1 MCVRQHWGG
10 RAHASPRRDHAVVFR
25 VNRLLTID
33 CGNTTI
39 DAYLHVDGVRRRF
52 DSRGSDVE
60 DLRRMLASC
69 GATRCVVASVSD
81 VGFSNLQRARPSGFV
96 TFERAGVDLPP
107 PLPIDYDPPGALG
120 VDRWVGAFAAYRI
133 HGSCLVVDCGS
144 ATTFNLV
151 DHGGIFRGGAIAP
164 GLRAFVEGM
173 QLATPAL
180 PLARLDTALEL
191 PARATRAAVDAG
203 VQLGY
208 CGAVDAIAQ
217 ALAQSLDRPLRMVV
231 TGGNAARLLRHSRLA
246 FLHEPALVHQGLA
259 LLVDARPCGS

>member
-1 MCVRQHWGG
+1 M
-10 RAHASPRRDHAVVFR
+10 
-25 VNRLLTID
+25 NRLLTID

-39 DAYLHVDGVRRRF
+39 DAYLHDDGVRRRF
-52 DSRGSDVE
+52 DSHGSDID
-60 DLRRMLASC
+60 DLRHLLAAC

-81 VGFSNLQRARPSGFV
+81 IGFLILGRACPPGFV

-107 PLPIDYDPPGALG
+107 PLPIDYDPPGSLG
-120 VDRWVGAFAAYRI
+120 VDRWVGALAAYRT
-133 HGSCLVVDCGS
+133 HGACLVVDCGS

-151 DHGGIFRGGAIAP
+151 DHQGVFRGGAIAP

-173 QLATPAL
+173 QQTTPAL
-180 PLARLDTALEL
+180 PSARLDVAFEL

-217 ALAQSLDRPLRMVV
+217 ALAHSSNRPVRMVV
-231 TGGNAARLLRHSRLA
+231 TGGNAARLLRFSRLT
-246 FLHEPALVHQGLA
+246 LVHEPLLVHRGLA
-259 LLVDARPCGS
+259 LLVDGRPCGS